1 MAIGS
6 LSSLGLG
13 SKVLN
18 YDVID
23 KLKDADEKALIA
35 PLDKKMEQNV
45 EKQKALVEIKTLL
58 SALKGPVKTLSDYST
73 YISRKSNVTGDALS
87 ASVGAGV
94 PIQDIKVDVQN
105 LAQGDINELGAK
117 FSSRD
122 DIFSQVDTTL
132 KFYTQNKDYAVD
144 IKAGMTLGDVA
155 QSITD
160 ATNGEVMG
168 IVMKTGGN
176 DPYQL
181 MVNTKN
187 TGEDNRIYFG
197 SHLQSTLTNKNAL
210 SLGVDGSGKSE
221 VSLNLKGADGNMHEV
236 PIMLELPESASIKQ
250 KNTAIQKAMEQA
262 LENDPNFKDL
272 IANGDISIDTL
283 HGGDS
288 LIINDRRG
296 GNIEVKGSKAKELG
310 FLQTTT
316 QESDL
321 LKSSRTIKEG
331 KLEGVVS
338 LNGQKLDLSALTKE
352 SNTSEENTDAIIQA
366 INSKEGLNAFKNAEG
381 KLVINSKTGML
392 TIKGEDASG
401 KASLKDLGLNAGMV
415 QSYEASQNTLF
426 MSKNLQKASD
436 SEFTYN
442 GVSITRPTNEVNDVI
457 SGVNITLEQTTEPN
471 KPAIIS
477 VSRDNQAIIDSLKE
491 FVKAYNE
498 LIPKLDED
506 TRYDAD
512 TKIAGIFN
520 GVGDIR
526 TIRSSLNNVFSYSVH
541 TDNGVE
547 SLMKYGLS
555 LDDKGVMSL
564 DEAKLSSALN
574 SNPKA
579 TQDFFYGSDSKDMGG
594 REIHQEGIFS
604 KFNQVIANL
613 IDGGN
618 AKLKI
623 YEDSLDRDAKSL
635 TKDKENAQELLK
647 TRYNIMAERFAA
659 YDSQISKANQK
670 FNSVQMMI
678 DQAAAKKN

>member
-132 KFYTQNKDYAVD
+132 KFYTQSKDYAVD

-210 SLGVDGSGKSE
+210 FLGVDGSGKSE
-221 VSLNLKGADGNMHEV
+221 VSLNLKGADGSMHEV

-283 HGGDS
+283 HGGES

-296 GNIEVKGSKAKELG
+296 GSIEVKGSKAKELG

-366 INSKEGLNAFKNAEG
+366 INAKEGLNAFKNAEG

-392 TIKGEDASG
+392 TIKGEDALG
-401 KASLKDLGLNAGMV
+401 KVSLKDLGLNAGMV

-436 SEFTYN
+436 SAFTYN

-477 VSRDNQAIIDSLKE
+477 VSRDNQAIIDSLTE

-526 TIRSSLNNVFSYSVH
+526 AIRSSLNNVFSYSVH

-604 KFNQVIANL
+604 KFNQVITNL

>member
-132 KFYTQNKDYAVD
+132 KFYTQNKDYAVN

-250 KNTAIQKAMEQA
+250 KNTAIQKAIEQA

-283 HGGDS
+283 HGGES

-296 GNIEVKGSKAKELG
+296 GNIEIKGSKAKELG

-331 KLEGVVS
+331 KLEGVIS
-338 LNGQKLDLSALTKE
+338 LNGQKLDLKALTKE

-392 TIKGEDASG
+392 TIKGEDALG
-401 KASLKDLGLNAGMV
+401 KNSLKDLGLNAGMV

-457 SGVNITLEQTTEPN
+457 NGVNITLEQTTEPN
-471 KPAIIS
+471 KPTIIS

>member
-132 KFYTQNKDYAVD
+132 KFYTQNKDYAVN

-210 SLGVDGSGKSE
+210 SLGVDGSAKSE

-250 KNTAIQKAMEQA
+250 KNTAIQKAMEQT

-272 IANGDISIDTL
+272 ITNGDISIDTL
-283 HGGDS
+283 HGGES

-296 GNIEVKGSKAKELG
+296 GSIEVKGSKAKELG

-331 KLEGVVS
+331 KLEGAIS

-352 SNTSEENTDAIIQA
+352 SNTSEENTDAIVQA

-392 TIKGEDASG
+392 TIKGEDALG
-401 KASLKDLGLNAGMV
+401 KDSLKDLGLNAGMV

-436 SEFTYN
+436 SAFTYN

-477 VSRDNQAIIDSLKE
+477 VSRDNQAIIDSLTE

-526 TIRSSLNNVFSYSVH
+526 AIRSSLNNVFSYSVH

>member
-250 KNTAIQKAMEQA
+250 KNTAIQKAIEQA

-283 HGGDS
+283 HGGES

-296 GNIEVKGSKAKELG
+296 GNIEIKGSKAKELG
-310 FLQTTT
+310 FLQTAT

-331 KLEGVVS
+331 KLEGVIS
-338 LNGQKLDLSALTKE
+338 LNGQKLDLKALTKE

-366 INSKEGLNAFKNAEG
+366 INAKEGLNAFKNAEG

-392 TIKGEDASG
+392 TIKGEDALG

-415 QSYEASQNTLF
+415 QSYEASQGTLF

-457 SGVNITLEQTTEPN
+457 NGVNITLEQTTEPN

>member
-132 KFYTQNKDYAVD
+132 KFYTQNKDYAVN

-221 VSLNLKGADGNMHEV
+221 VSLNLKGADGNMHEI

-283 HGGDS
+283 HGGES

-366 INSKEGLNAFKNAEG
+366 INAKEGLSAFKNAEG

-392 TIKGEDASG
+392 TIKGEDALG
-401 KASLKDLGLNAGMV
+401 KTSLKDLGLSAGMV

-436 SEFTYN
+436 SAFTYN

-526 TIRSSLNNVFSYSVH
+526 AIRSSLNNVFSYSVH

>member
-58 SALKGPVKTLSDYST
+58 SSLKGPVKTLSDYST

-132 KFYTQNKDYAVD
+132 KFYTQNKDYAVN

-221 VSLNLKGADGNMHEV
+221 VSLNLKGADGSMHEV

-250 KNTAIQKAMEQA
+250 KNTAIQKAIEQA

-283 HGGDS
+283 HGGES

-296 GNIEVKGSKAKELG
+296 GNIEIKGSKAKELG

-331 KLEGVVS
+331 KLEGVIS
-338 LNGQKLDLSALTKE
+338 LNGQKLDLKALTKE

-366 INSKEGLNAFKNAEG
+366 INAKEGLNAFKNAEG

-392 TIKGEDASG
+392 TIKGEDALG
-401 KASLKDLGLNAGMV
+401 KASLKDLGLSAGMV
-415 QSYEASQNTLF
+415 QSYEASQDTLF
-426 MSKNLQKASD
+426 RAKNLQKASD

-457 SGVNITLEQTTEPN
+457 NGVNITLEQTTEPN

-477 VSRDNQAIIDSLKE
+477 VSRDNQAIIDSLTE

-526 TIRSSLNNVFSYSVH
+526 AIRSSLNNVFSYSVH
-541 TDNGVE
+541 TDSGVE

>member
-58 SALKGPVKTLSDYST
+58 SSLKGPVKTLSDYST

-187 TGEDNRIYFG
+187 TGEDNRVYFG

-250 KNTAIQKAMEQA
+250 KNTAIQRAMEQA

-283 HGGDS
+283 HGGES

-321 LKSSRTIKEG
+321 LKSARTIKEG
-331 KLEGVVS
+331 KLEGVIS

-352 SNTSEENTDAIIQA
+352 GNTSEENTDAIIQV
-366 INSKEGLNAFKNAEG
+366 INAKEGLNAFKNAEG

-392 TIKGEDASG
+392 TIKGEDALG
-401 KASLKDLGLNAGMV
+401 KASLKDLGLSAGIM
-415 QSYEASQNTLF
+415 QSYEASQDTLF
-426 MSKNLQKASD
+426 RAKNLQKASD

-526 TIRSSLNNVFSYSVH
+526 AIRSSLNNVFSYSVH

>member
-87 ASVGAGV
+87 TSVGAGV

-221 VSLNLKGADGNMHEV
+221 VSLNLKGADGNMHDV

-250 KNTAIQKAMEQA
+250 KNTAIQKAIEQA

-283 HGGDS
+283 HGGES

-296 GNIEVKGSKAKELG
+296 GNIEIKGNKAKELG
-310 FLQTTT
+310 FLQTAT

-331 KLEGVVS
+331 KLEGVIS
-338 LNGQKLDLSALTKE
+338 LNGQKLDLKALTKE

-366 INSKEGLNAFKNAEG
+366 INAKEGLNAFKNAEG

-392 TIKGEDASG
+392 TIKGEDALG

-457 SGVNITLEQTTEPN
+457 NGVNITLEQTTEPN

-618 AKLKI
+618 SKLKI

>member
-187 TGEDNRIYFG
+187 TGEDNRVYFG

-210 SLGVDGSGKSE
+210 SLGLDGAGKSE
-221 VSLNLKGADGNMHEV
+221 LSLNLKGADGNMHEV

-283 HGGDS
+283 HGGES

-296 GNIEVKGSKAKELG
+296 GNIEIKGSKAKELG

-331 KLEGVVS
+331 KLEGVIS
-338 LNGQKLDLSALTKE
+338 LNGQKLDLKALTKE

-366 INSKEGLNAFKNAEG
+366 INAKEGLNAFKNAEG

-392 TIKGEDASG
+392 TIKGEDALG
-401 KASLKDLGLNAGMV
+401 KASLKDLGLSAGMV

>member
-58 SALKGPVKTLSDYST
+58 SSLKGPVKTLSDYST

-144 IKAGMTLGDVA
+144 IKSGMTLGDVA

-187 TGEDNRIYFG
+187 TGEDNRVYFG

-210 SLGVDGSGKSE
+210 SLGLDGSGKSE

-236 PIMLELPESASIKQ
+236 PIMLELPESASVKQ
-250 KNTAIQKAMEQA
+250 KNTAIQKAIEQA

-283 HGGDS
+283 HGGES

-296 GNIEVKGSKAKELG
+296 GNIEIKGSKAKELG

-338 LNGQKLDLSALTKE
+338 LNGQKLDLKALTKE
-352 SNTSEENTDAIIQA
+352 GNTSEENTDAIIQA
-366 INSKEGLNAFKNAEG
+366 INAKEGLNAFKNAEG

-392 TIKGEDASG
+392 TIKGEDALG
-401 KASLKDLGLNAGMV
+401 KDSLKDLGLSAGIM
-415 QSYEASQNTLF
+415 QSYEASQDTLF

-436 SEFTYN
+436 SQFTYN

>member
-221 VSLNLKGADGNMHEV
+221 LSLNLKGADGNMHEV

-250 KNTAIQKAMEQA
+250 KNTAIQKAIEQA

-283 HGGDS
+283 HGGES

-296 GNIEVKGSKAKELG
+296 GNIEIKGSKAKELG
-310 FLQTTT
+310 FLQTAT

-338 LNGQKLDLSALTKE
+338 LNGQKLDLKALTKE

-366 INSKEGLNAFKNAEG
+366 INAKEGLNAFKNAEG

-392 TIKGEDASG
+392 TIKGEDALG
-401 KASLKDLGLNAGMV
+401 KNSLKDLGLSAGMV
-415 QSYEASQNTLF
+415 QSYEASQDTLF

-436 SEFTYN
+436 SQFTYN

-526 TIRSSLNNVFSYSVH
+526 AIRSSLNNVFSYSVH

>member
-132 KFYTQNKDYAVD
+132 KFYTQNKDYAID

-187 TGEDNRIYFG
+187 TGEDNRVYFG

-210 SLGVDGSGKSE
+210 SLGLDGAGKSE
-221 VSLNLKGADGNMHEV
+221 LSLNLKGADGNMHEV

-283 HGGDS
+283 HGGES

-296 GNIEVKGSKAKELG
+296 GNIEIKGSKAKELG

-331 KLEGVVS
+331 KLEGVIS
-338 LNGQKLDLSALTKE
+338 LNGQKLDLKALTKE
-352 SNTSEENTDAIIQA
+352 GNTSEENTDAIIQA
-366 INSKEGLNAFKNAEG
+366 INAKEGLNAFKNAEG

-392 TIKGEDASG
+392 TIKGEDALG
-401 KASLKDLGLNAGMV
+401 KNSLKDLGLNAGMV

-436 SEFTYN
+436 SQFTYN

-477 VSRDNQAIIDSLKE
+477 VIRDNQAIIDSLKE

-526 TIRSSLNNVFSYSVH
+526 AIRSSLNNVFSYSVH

>member
-58 SALKGPVKTLSDYST
+58 SSLKGPVKTLSDYST

-132 KFYTQNKDYAVD
+132 KFYTQNKDYAVN

-221 VSLNLKGADGNMHEV
+221 VSLNLKGADGSMHEV

-250 KNTAIQKAMEQA
+250 KNTAIQKAIEQA

-283 HGGDS
+283 HGGES

-296 GNIEVKGSKAKELG
+296 GNIEVKGNKAKELG

-352 SNTSEENTDAIIQA
+352 SNTSEENTDAIVQA

-392 TIKGEDASG
+392 TIKGEDALG

-436 SEFTYN
+436 SAFTYN

-477 VSRDNQAIIDSLKE
+477 VSRDNQAIIDSLTE

-541 TDNGVE
+541 ADNGVE

>member
-58 SALKGPVKTLSDYST
+58 SSLKDPVKTLSDYST

-132 KFYTQNKDYAVD
+132 KFYTQNKDYAID

-250 KNTAIQKAMEQA
+250 KNTAIQKAIEQA

-283 HGGDS
+283 HGGES

-296 GNIEVKGSKAKELG
+296 GNIEIKGSKAKELG

-331 KLEGVVS
+331 KLEGVIS
-338 LNGQKLDLSALTKE
+338 LNGQKLDLKALTKE

-392 TIKGEDASG
+392 TIKGEDALG
-401 KASLKDLGLNAGMV
+401 KNSLKDLGLSAGMV
-415 QSYEASQNTLF
+415 QSYEASQDTLF

-436 SEFTYN
+436 SQFTYN

-457 SGVNITLEQTTEPN
+457 SGVNIMLEQTTEPN

-506 TRYDAD
+506 THYDAD

-526 TIRSSLNNVFSYSVH
+526 AIRSSLNNVFSYSVH

>member
-250 KNTAIQKAMEQA
+250 KNTAIQKAIEQA
-262 LENDPNFKDL
+262 LENNPNFKDL

-283 HGGDS
+283 HGGES

-296 GNIEVKGSKAKELG
+296 GNIEIKGSKAKELG

-331 KLEGVVS
+331 KLEGVIS
-338 LNGQKLDLSALTKE
+338 LNGQKLDLKALTKE
-352 SNTSEENTDAIIQA
+352 GNTSEENTDAIIQA
-366 INSKEGLNAFKNAEG
+366 INAKEGLSAFKNAEG

-392 TIKGEDASG
+392 TIKGEDALG
-401 KASLKDLGLNAGMV
+401 KNSLKDLGLSAGMV

-471 KPAIIS
+471 KPTIIS
-477 VSRDNQAIIDSLKE
+477 VSRDNQAIVDSLKE

-564 DEAKLSSALN
+564 DEAKLSSTLN

>member
-58 SALKGPVKTLSDYST
+58 SSLKGPVKTLSDYST

-132 KFYTQNKDYAVD
+132 KFYTQNKDYAVN

-221 VSLNLKGADGNMHEV
+221 VSLNLKGADGSMHEV

-250 KNTAIQKAMEQA
+250 KNTAIQKAIEQA
-262 LENDPNFKDL
+262 LENDSNFKDL

-283 HGGDS
+283 HEGES

-296 GNIEVKGSKAKELG
+296 GNIEVRGSKAKELG

-338 LNGQKLDLSALTKE
+338 LNGQKLDLKALTKE

-366 INSKEGLNAFKNAEG
+366 INAKEGLNAFKNAEG

-392 TIKGEDASG
+392 TIKGEDALG
-401 KASLKDLGLNAGMV
+401 KESLKDLGLSAGIM
-415 QSYEASQNTLF
+415 QSYEASQDTLF

-436 SEFTYN
+436 SAFTYN

-477 VSRDNQAIIDSLKE
+477 VSRDNQAIIDSLTE

>member
-58 SALKGPVKTLSDYST
+58 SSLKGPVKTLSDYST

-187 TGEDNRIYFG
+187 TGEDNRVYFG

-210 SLGVDGSGKSE
+210 SLGLDGAGKSE
-221 VSLNLKGADGNMHEV
+221 LSLNLKGADGNMHEV
-236 PIMLELPESASIKQ
+236 PIMLEFPESASIKQ

-272 IANGDISIDTL
+272 IANRDISIDTL
-283 HGGDS
+283 HGGES

-338 LNGQKLDLSALTKE
+338 LNGQKLDLKALTKE
-352 SNTSEENTDAIIQA
+352 GNTSEENTDAIIQA
-366 INSKEGLNAFKNAEG
+366 INAKEGLNAFKNAEG

-392 TIKGEDASG
+392 TIKGEDALG
-401 KASLKDLGLNAGMV
+401 KASLKDLGLSAGMV
-415 QSYEASQNTLF
+415 QSYEASQDTLF

-436 SEFTYN
+436 SQFTYN

-526 TIRSSLNNVFSYSVH
+526 AIRSSLNNVFSYSVH

-678 DQAAAKKN
+678 DQAATKKN

>member
-58 SALKGPVKTLSDYST
+58 SSLKGPVKTLSDYST

-210 SLGVDGSGKSE
+210 SLGLDGSGKSE

-250 KNTAIQKAMEQA
+250 KNTAIQKAIEQA

-283 HGGDS
+283 HGGES

-296 GNIEVKGSKAKELG
+296 GNIEIKGSKAKELG
-310 FLQTTT
+310 FLQTAT

-331 KLEGVVS
+331 KLEGVIS
-338 LNGQKLDLSALTKE
+338 LNGQKLDLKALTKE
-352 SNTSEENTDAIIQA
+352 GNTSEENTDAIIQA
-366 INSKEGLNAFKNAEG
+366 INAKEGLSAFKNAEG

-392 TIKGEDASG
+392 TIKGEDALG
-401 KASLKDLGLNAGMV
+401 KASLKDLGLSAGMV

-436 SEFTYN
+436 SEFIYN

-457 SGVNITLEQTTEPN
+457 NGVNITLEQTTEPN

-477 VSRDNQAIIDSLKE
+477 VSRDNQAIIDSLTE

-526 TIRSSLNNVFSYSVH
+526 AIRSSLNNVFSYSVH

>member
-23 KLKDADEKALIA
+23 KLKSADEKTLIA

-58 SALKGPVKTLSDYST
+58 SALKSPIKTLSDYST
-73 YISRKSNVTGDALS
+73 YIGRKSNVTGGALS

-94 PIQDIKVDVQN
+94 PIQDIKIDVQN

-122 DIFSQVDTTL
+122 DVFSQVDTTL
-132 KFYTQNKDYAVD
+132 KFYTQNKDYAID

-160 ATNGEVMG
+160 ATNGAVMG

-176 DPYQL
+176 NPYQL
-181 MVNTKN
+181 MLNTKN
-187 TGEDNRIYFG
+187 TGEDNRVYFG
-197 SHLQSTLTNKNAL
+197 SHIQSTLNNTNAL
-210 SLGVDGSGKSE
+210 SLGVDEAGKSD
-221 VSLNLKGADGNMHEV
+221 VSLNVKGADGKMHEV
-236 PIMLELPESASIKQ
+236 PIVLEIPESSSIKQ
-250 KNTAIQKAMEQA
+250 KNVAIQKALQLA
-262 LENDPNFKDL
+262 LQNDPNFKDL
-272 IANGDISIDTL
+272 IANGDISVDIL

-288 LIINDRRG
+288 LMINDRRG
-296 GNIEVKGSKAKELG
+296 GVIEIKGSKAKELG
-310 FLQTTT
+310 FLQTKT
-316 QESDL
+316 QENDL
-321 LKSSRTIKEG
+321 LKGTRTIKEG
-331 KLEGVVS
+331 KLEGVIS
-338 LNGQKLDLSALTKE
+338 LNDQALDLATLTSE
-352 SNTSEENTDAIIQA
+352 DNTSEQNTDAIIQA
-366 INSKEGLNAFKNAEG
+366 INSKEGLSAFKDSEG
-381 KLVINSKTGML
+381 KLVINAASGVL
-392 TIKGEDASG
+392 TIKGNDILG
-401 KASLKDLGLNAGMV
+401 KTHLKDLGLSAGIT
-415 QSYEASQNTLF
+415 QTYEASQDKLF
-426 MSKNLQKASD
+426 ISKILQRASD

-457 SGVNITLEQTTEPN
+457 SGVNITLQQTTEPN

-477 VSRDNQAIIDSLKE
+477 VSRDNQAIIDSITE

-506 TRYDAD
+506 TRYDPD

-541 TDNGVE
+541 TDSGVE

-555 LDDKGVMSL
+555 LDDKGTMNL
-564 DEAKLSSALN
+564 DEAKLASALN
-574 SNPKA
+574 SDPKA

-594 REIHQEGIFS
+594 REVHQEGIFS
-604 KFNQVIANL
+604 KFNQVVANL

-635 TKDKENAQELLK
+635 AKDKENAQELLK
-647 TRYNIMAERFAA
+647 TRYDIMAERFAA

>member
-132 KFYTQNKDYAVD
+132 KFYTQNKDYAVN

-210 SLGVDGSGKSE
+210 SLGLDGAGKSE
-221 VSLNLKGADGNMHEV
+221 LSLNLKGADGNMHEV

-283 HGGDS
+283 HGGES

-296 GNIEVKGSKAKELG
+296 GNIEIKGSKAKELG
-310 FLQTTT
+310 FLQTTA

-331 KLEGVVS
+331 KLEGVIS
-338 LNGQKLDLSALTKE
+338 LNGQKLDLKALTKE

-366 INSKEGLNAFKNAEG
+366 INAKEGLNAFKNAEG

-392 TIKGEDASG
+392 TIKGEDALG

-457 SGVNITLEQTTEPN
+457 NGVNITLEQTTEPN

>member
-132 KFYTQNKDYAVD
+132 KFYTQNKDYTVD
-144 IKAGMTLGDVA
+144 IKSGMTLGDVA

-187 TGEDNRIYFG
+187 TGEDNRVYFG

-210 SLGVDGSGKSE
+210 SLGLDGAGKSE

-283 HGGDS
+283 HGGES

-296 GNIEVKGSKAKELG
+296 GNIEIKGSKAKELG
-310 FLQTTT
+310 FLQTAT

-331 KLEGVVS
+331 KLEGVIS
-338 LNGQKLDLSALTKE
+338 LNGQKLDLKALTKE

-366 INSKEGLNAFKNAEG
+366 INSKEGLSAFKNAEG

-392 TIKGEDASG
+392 TIKGEDALG
-401 KASLKDLGLNAGMV
+401 KNSLKDLGLSADIM
-415 QSYEASQNTLF
+415 QSYEASQDTLF

-457 SGVNITLEQTTEPN
+457 NGVNITLEQTTEPN

-618 AKLKI
+618 SKLKI

>member
-132 KFYTQNKDYAVD
+132 KFYTQNKDYAVG

-187 TGEDNRIYFG
+187 TGEDNRVYFG

-210 SLGVDGSGKSE
+210 SLGIDGSGKGE
-221 VSLNLKGADGNMHEV
+221 LSLNLKGADGNMHEV

-250 KNTAIQKAMEQA
+250 KNTAIQKAIEQA

-283 HGGDS
+283 HGGES

-310 FLQTTT
+310 FLQTVT

-331 KLEGVVS
+331 KLEGVIS
-338 LNGQKLDLSALTKE
+338 LNGQKLDLKALTKE
-352 SNTSEENTDAIIQA
+352 GNTSEENTDAIIQA
-366 INSKEGLNAFKNAEG
+366 INAKEGLNAFKNAEG

-392 TIKGEDASG
+392 TIKGEDALG
-401 KASLKDLGLNAGMV
+401 KASLKDLGLSTGMV

>member
-132 KFYTQNKDYAVD
+132 KFYTQNKDYAVN

-187 TGEDNRIYFG
+187 TGEDNRVYFG

-221 VSLNLKGADGNMHEV
+221 LSLNLKGADGNMHEV

-250 KNTAIQKAMEQA
+250 KNTAIQKAIEQA

-283 HGGDS
+283 HGGES

-310 FLQTTT
+310 FLQTAT

-338 LNGQKLDLSALTKE
+338 LNGQKLDLKALTKE
-352 SNTSEENTDAIIQA
+352 GNTSEENTDAIIQA
-366 INSKEGLNAFKNAEG
+366 INAKEGLNAFKNAEG

-392 TIKGEDASG
+392 TIKGEDALG

-442 GVSITRPTNEVNDVI
+442 GVSITRPTNEINDVI
-457 SGVNITLEQTTEPN
+457 NGVNITLEQTTEPN

>member
-73 YISRKSNVTGDALS
+73 YISRKSNVTGGALS

-132 KFYTQNKDYAVD
+132 KFYTQNKDYAVN

-250 KNTAIQKAMEQA
+250 KNTAIQKAIEQA

-283 HGGDS
+283 HGGES

-296 GNIEVKGSKAKELG
+296 GNIEIKGSKAKELG

-352 SNTSEENTDAIIQA
+352 GNTSEENTDAIIQA
-366 INSKEGLNAFKNAEG
+366 INAKEGLNAFKNAEG

-392 TIKGEDASG
+392 TIKGEDALG
-401 KASLKDLGLNAGMV
+401 KNSLKDLGLSAGMV
-415 QSYEASQNTLF
+415 QSYEASQDTLF

-442 GVSITRPTNEVNDVI
+442 GVSITRPTNEINDVI

-477 VSRDNQAIIDSLKE
+477 VIRDNQAIIDSLKE

-526 TIRSSLNNVFSYSVH
+526 AIRSSLNNVFSYSVH

-618 AKLKI
+618 SKLKI

>member
-58 SALKGPVKTLSDYST
+58 SSLKGPVKTLSDYST

-187 TGEDNRIYFG
+187 TGEDNRVYFG
-197 SHLQSTLTNKNAL
+197 SHLQSALTNKNAL

-221 VSLNLKGADGNMHEV
+221 LSLNLKGADGNMHEV

-250 KNTAIQKAMEQA
+250 KNTAIQKAIEQA

-283 HGGDS
+283 HGGES

-296 GNIEVKGSKAKELG
+296 GNIEIKGSKAKELG
-310 FLQTTT
+310 FLQTAT

-331 KLEGVVS
+331 KLEGVIS
-338 LNGQKLDLSALTKE
+338 LNGQKLDLKALTKE
-352 SNTSEENTDAIIQA
+352 GNTSEENTDAIIQA
-366 INSKEGLNAFKNAEG
+366 INAKEGLNAFKNAEG

-392 TIKGEDASG
+392 TIKGEDALG
-401 KASLKDLGLNAGMV
+401 KASLKDLGLSAGMV

-457 SGVNITLEQTTEPN
+457 NGVNITLEQTTEPN

>member
-187 TGEDNRIYFG
+187 TGEDNRVYFG

-236 PIMLELPESASIKQ
+236 PIVLELPESASIKQ

-283 HGGDS
+283 HGGES

-296 GNIEVKGSKAKELG
+296 GNIEIKGSKAKELG
-310 FLQTTT
+310 FLQTAT

-331 KLEGVVS
+331 KLEGVIS
-338 LNGQKLDLSALTKE
+338 LNGQKLDLKALTKE
-352 SNTSEENTDAIIQA
+352 GNTSEENTDAIIQA
-366 INSKEGLNAFKNAEG
+366 INAKEGLNAFKNAEG

-392 TIKGEDASG
+392 TIKGEDALG
-401 KASLKDLGLNAGMV
+401 KNSLKDLGLSAGMV
-415 QSYEASQNTLF
+415 QSYEASQDTLF

-564 DEAKLSSALN
+564 DEAKLSSTLN

>member
-132 KFYTQNKDYAVD
+132 KFYTQNKDYAVS

-187 TGEDNRIYFG
+187 TGEDNRVYFG

-210 SLGVDGSGKSE
+210 SLGVDRSAKSE
-221 VSLNLKGADGNMHEV
+221 LSLNLKGADGNMHEV

-250 KNTAIQKAMEQA
+250 KNTAIQKAIEQA

-283 HGGDS
+283 HGGES

-296 GNIEVKGSKAKELG
+296 GNIEIKGSKAKELG

-331 KLEGVVS
+331 KLEGVIS
-338 LNGQKLDLSALTKE
+338 LNGQKLDLKALTKE
-352 SNTSEENTDAIIQA
+352 GNTSEENTDAIIQA
-366 INSKEGLNAFKNAEG
+366 INAKEGLNAFKNAEG

-392 TIKGEDASG
+392 TIKGEDALG
-401 KASLKDLGLNAGMV
+401 KASLKDLGLSAGMV

-436 SEFTYN
+436 SQFTYN

-526 TIRSSLNNVFSYSVH
+526 AIRSSLNNVFSYSVH

>member
-283 HGGDS
+283 HGGES

-296 GNIEVKGSKAKELG
+296 GNIEIKGNKAKELG
-310 FLQTTT
+310 FLQTVT

-331 KLEGVVS
+331 KLEGVIS
-338 LNGQKLDLSALTKE
+338 LNGQKLDLKTLTKE

-366 INSKEGLNAFKNAEG
+366 INAKEGLSAFKNAEG

-392 TIKGEDASG
+392 TIKGEDALG

-415 QSYEASQNTLF
+415 QSYEASQGTLF

-436 SEFTYN
+436 SAFTYN

-457 SGVNITLEQTTEPN
+457 NGVNITLEQTTEPN

-477 VSRDNQAIIDSLKE
+477 VSRDNQAIIDSLTE

-526 TIRSSLNNVFSYSVH
+526 AIRSSLNNVFSYSVH

>member
-132 KFYTQNKDYAVD
+132 KFYTQNKDYAVS

-210 SLGVDGSGKSE
+210 SLGVDGSAKSE
-221 VSLNLKGADGNMHEV
+221 LSLNLKGADGNMHEV

-250 KNTAIQKAMEQA
+250 KNTAIQKAIEQA

-283 HGGDS
+283 HGGES

-296 GNIEVKGSKAKELG
+296 GNIEIKGSKAKELG

-338 LNGQKLDLSALTKE
+338 LNGQKLDLSALTKA
-352 SNTSEENTDAIIQA
+352 SNTSEENTDAIVQA

-392 TIKGEDASG
+392 TIKGEDALG
-401 KASLKDLGLNAGMV
+401 KNSLKDLGLNAGMV

-526 TIRSSLNNVFSYSVH
+526 AIRSSLNNVFSYSVH

>member
-58 SALKGPVKTLSDYST
+58 SSLKGPVKTLSDYST

-132 KFYTQNKDYAVD
+132 KFYTQNKDYAVN
-144 IKAGMTLGDVA
+144 IKSGMTLGDVA

-236 PIMLELPESASIKQ
+236 PIMLELPESTSIKQ
-250 KNTAIQKAMEQA
+250 KNIAIQKAMEQA

-331 KLEGVVS
+331 KLEGVIS
-338 LNGQKLDLSALTKE
+338 LNGQKLDLKALTKE
-352 SNTSEENTDAIIQA
+352 SNTSEENTDAIVQA
-366 INSKEGLNAFKNAEG
+366 INAKEGLNAFKNAEG

-392 TIKGEDASG
+392 TIKGEDALG
-401 KASLKDLGLNAGMV
+401 KNSLKDLGLSAGMV
-415 QSYEASQNTLF
+415 QSYEASQGTLF
-426 MSKNLQKASD
+426 RAKNLQKASD

-477 VSRDNQAIIDSLKE
+477 VSRDNQAIIDSLTE

-526 TIRSSLNNVFSYSVH
+526 AIRSSLNNVFSYSVH

>member
-221 VSLNLKGADGNMHEV
+221 LSLNLKGADGNMHEV

-250 KNTAIQKAMEQA
+250 KNTAIQKAIEQA

-272 IANGDISIDTL
+272 VANGDISIDTL
-283 HGGDS
+283 HGGES

-331 KLEGVVS
+331 KLEGVIS
-338 LNGQKLDLSALTKE
+338 LNGQKLDLKALTKE
-352 SNTSEENTDAIIQA
+352 GNTSEENTDAIIQA
-366 INSKEGLNAFKNAEG
+366 INAKEGLNAFKNAEG

-392 TIKGEDASG
+392 TIKGEDALG
-401 KASLKDLGLNAGMV
+401 KNSLKDLGLSAGMV
-415 QSYEASQNTLF
+415 QSYEASQGTLF

-457 SGVNITLEQTTEPN
+457 NGVNITLEQTTEPN

>member
-283 HGGDS
+283 HGGES

-296 GNIEVKGSKAKELG
+296 GNIEIKGSKAKELG
-310 FLQTTT
+310 FLQTAT

-331 KLEGVVS
+331 KLEGVIS
-338 LNGQKLDLSALTKE
+338 LNGQKLDLKALTKE

-366 INSKEGLNAFKNAEG
+366 INAKEGLNAFKNAEG

-392 TIKGEDASG
+392 TIKGEDALG

-457 SGVNITLEQTTEPN
+457 NGVNITLEQTTEPN

>member
-58 SALKGPVKTLSDYST
+58 SSLKGPVKTLSDYST

-132 KFYTQNKDYAVD
+132 KFYTQNKDYTVA

-210 SLGVDGSGKSE
+210 SLGVDGSAKSE

-283 HGGDS
+283 HGGES

-321 LKSSRTIKEG
+321 LKNSRTIKEG

-352 SNTSEENTDAIIQA
+352 NNTSEENTDAIIQA

-392 TIKGEDASG
+392 TIKGENALG

-436 SEFTYN
+436 SAFTYN

-477 VSRDNQAIIDSLKE
+477 VSRDNQAIIDSLTE

-526 TIRSSLNNVFSYSVH
+526 AIRSSLNNVFSYSVH

>member
-58 SALKGPVKTLSDYST
+58 SSLKGPVKTLSDYST

-210 SLGVDGSGKSE
+210 SLGLDGAGKSE
-221 VSLNLKGADGNMHEV
+221 LSLNLKGADGSMHEV
-236 PIMLELPESASIKQ
+236 PVMLELPESASIKQ

-283 HGGDS
+283 HGGES

-296 GNIEVKGSKAKELG
+296 GNIEIKGSKAKELG
-310 FLQTTT
+310 FLQTAT

-338 LNGQKLDLSALTKE
+338 LNGQKLDLKALTKE

-392 TIKGEDASG
+392 TIKGEDALG
-401 KASLKDLGLNAGMV
+401 KNSLKDLGLNAGMV
-415 QSYEASQNTLF
+415 QSYEASQDTLF

-457 SGVNITLEQTTEPN
+457 NGVNITLEQTTEPN

-618 AKLKI
+618 SKLKI

>member
-132 KFYTQNKDYAVD
+132 KFYTQNKDYAVN

-221 VSLNLKGADGNMHEV
+221 LSLNLKGADGNMHEV
-236 PIMLELPESASIKQ
+236 PIMLELPESTSIKQ
-250 KNTAIQKAMEQA
+250 KNTAIQKAIEQA

-283 HGGDS
+283 HGGES

-296 GNIEVKGSKAKELG
+296 GNIEIKGSKAKELG

-331 KLEGVVS
+331 KLEGVIS
-338 LNGQKLDLSALTKE
+338 LNGQKLDLKALTKE

-366 INSKEGLNAFKNAEG
+366 INAKEGLNAFKNAED

-392 TIKGEDASG
+392 TIKGEDALG

-415 QSYEASQNTLF
+415 QSYEASQDTLF

-457 SGVNITLEQTTEPN
+457 NGVNITLEQTTEPN

-541 TDNGVE
+541 TDNGIE

-618 AKLKI
+618 SKLKI

>member
-132 KFYTQNKDYAVD
+132 KFYTQNKDYAVN

-187 TGEDNRIYFG
+187 TGEYNRIYFG

-221 VSLNLKGADGNMHEV
+221 VSLNLKGADGSMHEV

-283 HGGDS
+283 HGGES

-296 GNIEVKGSKAKELG
+296 GNIEIKGSKAKELG

-338 LNGQKLDLSALTKE
+338 LNGQKLDLKALTKE

-392 TIKGEDASG
+392 TIKGEDALG
-401 KASLKDLGLNAGMV
+401 KNSLKDLGLSAGMV
-415 QSYEASQNTLF
+415 QSYEASQDTLF

-436 SEFTYN
+436 SQFTYN

-457 SGVNITLEQTTEPN
+457 SGVNIMLEQTTEPN

-526 TIRSSLNNVFSYSVH
+526 AIRSSLNNVFSYSVH

>member
-132 KFYTQNKDYAVD
+132 KFYTQNKDYAVN

-283 HGGDS
+283 HGGES

-296 GNIEVKGSKAKELG
+296 GNIEIKGSKAKELG
-310 FLQTTT
+310 FLQTAT

-331 KLEGVVS
+331 KLEGVIS

-352 SNTSEENTDAIIQA
+352 GNTSEENTDAIIQA
-366 INSKEGLNAFKNAEG
+366 INAKEGLNAFKNAEG

-392 TIKGEDASG
+392 TIKGEDALG
-401 KASLKDLGLNAGMV
+401 KNSLKDLGLSAGMV
-415 QSYEASQNTLF
+415 QSYEASQDTLF

>member
-73 YISRKSNVTGDALS
+73 YISRKSNVTGGALS

-132 KFYTQNKDYAVD
+132 KFYTQNKDYAVN

-187 TGEDNRIYFG
+187 TGGDNRIYFG

-221 VSLNLKGADGNMHEV
+221 LSLNLKGADGSMHEV

-262 LENDPNFKDL
+262 LENEPNFKDL

-296 GNIEVKGSKAKELG
+296 GSIEVKGSKAKELG

-338 LNGQKLDLSALTKE
+338 LNGQKLNLSALTKE

-366 INSKEGLNAFKNAEG
+366 INAKEGLNAFKNAEG

-392 TIKGEDASG
+392 TIKGEDALG

-436 SEFTYN
+436 SAFTYN

-477 VSRDNQAIIDSLKE
+477 VSRDNQAIIDSLTE

-526 TIRSSLNNVFSYSVH
+526 AIRSSLNNVFSYSVH
-541 TDNGVE
+541 SDNGVE

>member
-132 KFYTQNKDYAVD
+132 KFYTQNKDYAVS

-160 ATNGEVMG
+160 TTNGEVMG

-283 HGGDS
+283 HGGES

-296 GNIEVKGSKAKELG
+296 GNIEIKGSKAKELG

-392 TIKGEDASG
+392 TIKGEDALG

>member
-187 TGEDNRIYFG
+187 TGEDNRVYFG

-283 HGGDS
+283 HGGES
-288 LIINDRRG
+288 LIINDKRG
-296 GNIEVKGSKAKELG
+296 GNIEIKGSKAKELG
-310 FLQTTT
+310 FLQTAT

-331 KLEGVVS
+331 KLEGVIS
-338 LNGQKLDLSALTKE
+338 LNGQKLDLKALTKE

-392 TIKGEDASG
+392 TIKGEDALG
-401 KASLKDLGLNAGMV
+401 KASLKDLGLNASMV

-457 SGVNITLEQTTEPN
+457 NGVNITLEQTTEPN

-526 TIRSSLNNVFSYSVH
+526 AIRSSLNNVFSYSVH